1 MPITQQRE
9 LEIEQEL
16 AKIVREIE
24 IEQDRKRQNK
34 ADVQKRKASDQDPL
48 GLLLL
53 AMTARRKGQALD
65 VSTDTVSWDL
75 VGFQTVGKP
84 FKSPR

>member
-1 MPITQQRE
+1 MPFTQQRE

-34 ADVQKRKASDQDPL
+34 AGAQKRKAPDQDPL

-53 AMTARRKGQALD
+53 AMTLRCKGRR
-65 VSTDTVSWDL
+65 W
-75 VGFQTVGKP
+75 
-84 FKSPR
+84 R